1 MHKFSETQLME
12 GNDLDLGLQK
22 GSTSRLA
29 ATAALVRDQIEK
41 SRERVSRTKS
51 PLQRER
57 KRWNLNR
64 SRALLDLVEGTIV
77 AAMEARD
84 GLDLLDLPATRWD
97 TGGR

>member
-1 MHKFSETQLME
+1 VHKFSETQLME

-57 KRWNLNR
+57 KRRNLNR
-64 SRALLDLVEGTIV
+64 SRALLDLAEGMVV

-84 GLDLLDLPATRWD
+84 GPASLDLTATHWD
-97 TGGR
+97 AGGR

>member
-57 KRWNLNR
+57 KRRNLNR
-64 SRALLDLVEGTIV
+64 SRALLDLAEGMVV

-84 GLDLLDLPATRWD
+84 GPASLDLTATHWD
-97 TGGR
+97 AGGR